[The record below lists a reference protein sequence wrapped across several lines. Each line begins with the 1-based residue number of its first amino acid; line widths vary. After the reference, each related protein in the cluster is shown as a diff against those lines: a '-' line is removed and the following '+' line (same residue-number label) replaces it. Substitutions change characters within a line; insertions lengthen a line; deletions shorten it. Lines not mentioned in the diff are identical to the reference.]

1 MSNSFY
7 KNFTHELNLFNKW
20 NNNLLNKNQFVV
32 YPINQKAN
40 KIMFGLLL
48 PSMTHNKRDALE
60 PYLQVSSLG
69 ANNDPYDLLNNKK
82 QEDQS
87 DRMKAIGSL
96 QEFLVAY
103 IDQVLTITSDFQQG
117 AIPVK
122 EDGYKDTC
130 ENLFYIFQWYLNIHD
145 SLLKTE
151 LHEVPVEL
159 DKRCSNMAINALK
172 SVIASGDL
180 DRKLGN
186 KLISKGNFIT
196 TFFGCVFPLVAP
208 DERIGLTEIVQ
219 ACFNSK
225 FETPKVEYKNNGFA
239 KVEFNDVFRRIFEAQ
254 N

>member
-1 MSNSFY
+1 
-7 KNFTHELNLFNKW
+7 
-20 NNNLLNKNQFVV
+20 
-32 YPINQKAN
+32 
-40 KIMFGLLL
+40 MFGLLL
-48 PSMTHNKRDALE
+48 PSMTHNQRDALE

-69 ANNDPYDLLNNKK
+69 ANNDPYDLFNNKK

-87 DRMKAIGSL
+87 DRMKAIGGL

-103 IDQVLTITSDFQQG
+103 IDQALTITSDFQQG

-159 DKRCSNMAINALK
+159 DKRCSDMAVNALK
-172 SVIASGDL
+172 SVIESGGI
-180 DRKLGN
+180 DRDLGN

-196 TFFGCVFPLVAP
+196 TFFGDVFPLIAP
-208 DERIGLTEIVQ
+208 DKRIRLTEIVQ
-219 ACFNSK
+219 ACFSSK
-225 FETPKVEYKNNGFA
+225 FKIPEVEYKNNGFA
-239 KVEFNDVFRRIFEAQ
+239 KAEFNNILKNISDAK